1 MISLYINIQGL
12 ISPSKIISIARM
24 VEIHGPNFLLV
35 KETMV
40 EGNKVV

>member
-12 ISPSKIISIARM
+12 INPSKIISIDRM

-35 KETMV
+35 KETMG

>member
-1 MISLYINIQGL
+1 MISLYINIQDL

-24 VEIHGPNFLLV
+24 VEIDGPNFILV

>member
-12 ISPSKIISIARM
+12 IIPSKIIVIPRM
-24 VEIHGPNFLLV
+24 VEIHGPNFILV

-40 EGNKVV
+40 EGNKDV

>member
-1 MISLYINIQGL
+1 MFSLYINIQGL
-12 ISPSKIISIARM
+12 ISPSKIISIATM
-24 VEIHGPNFLLV
+24 VEIEGPNFLLV